1 VVEPSRMLNA
11 ALAGISIGAP
21 TLALAELST
30 PMLILRPPRYRE
42 LEVAFRSRRPLVA
55 AGMLAA
61 IGLVAQAARGRAP
74 RRLAGSV
81 AAGMAG
87 LRMAAPA
94 VYDPWL
100 FAPRQHPVRI
110 RPAPAAREVL
120 GADTEV
126 IGVRVNGQVRAY
138 PARMLARPHLLTDT
152 LGGEPIVVSYCGL
165 TNSAIAY
172 RAAGPTSPIRMSVLS
187 APRNNILYRQ
197 DATGG
202 LVQQLL
208 PQIAHGPGSGQ
219 PVATVPVVYTTWSTW
234 QKLAPDTTLADSRFE
249 SVWDQL
255 VTALMRREHLRSRAR
270 ARTLLA
276 AGEVDERLPRKT
288 QLFALVESGAAC
300 AYTRR
305 FLRSERVVNDAVG
318 GEPVVV
324 FYEPSTDVAMAYRR
338 RTDDR
343 VRNFRPVSTSS
354 DPTAAL
360 ASDVDTGSTWSVLGR
375 CVHGPL
381 AGHQLQPVVFSF
393 DRPFWFAWAA
403 YHPET
408 RLRAAPGE
416 LQL

>member
-11 ALAGISIGAP
+11 ALAGISVGAP

-42 LEVAFRSRRPLVA
+42 LEIAFRSRRPLVA

-61 IGLVAQAARGRAP
+61 TGLVAQAARERAP

-87 LRMAAPA
+87 LRVAAPA

-110 RPAPAAREVL
+110 RSAAAAREVL

-126 IGVRVNGQVRAY
+126 IGVRVNGQARAY
-138 PARMLARPHLLTDT
+138 PRADARPPAPPHRHPGRGADRGELLRTDQQRDRVPS
-152 LGGEPIVVSYCGL
+152 GGSDEPDPDVGAV
-165 TNSAIAY
+165 
-172 RAAGPTSPIRMSVLS
+172 RASQQHPLP
-187 APRNNILYRQ
+187 Q
-197 DATGG
+197 DDTGS

-208 PQIAHGPGSGQ
+208 PQIADGPGSGQ

-255 VTALMRREHLRSRAR
+255 GTALMRREHLRTRAR

-276 AGEVDERLPRKT
+276 AGEVDDRLPRKT
-288 QLFALVESGAAC
+288 QLFALVESEAAC

-305 FLRSERVVNDAVG
+305 FLQSERVVNDAVG

-338 RTDDR
+338 RTDDL

-360 ASDVDTGSTWSVLGR
+360 ARDADMSSTWSVLGR
-375 CVHGPL
+375 GV
-381 AGHQLQPVVFSF
+381 
-393 DRPFWFAWAA
+393 
-403 YHPET
+403 
-408 RLRAAPGE
+408 
-416 LQL
+416 

>member
-1 VVEPSRMLNA
+1 
-11 ALAGISIGAP
+11 
-21 TLALAELST
+21 
-30 PMLILRPPRYRE
+30 
-42 LEVAFRSRRPLVA
+42 
-55 AGMLAA
+55 
-61 IGLVAQAARGRAP
+61 
-74 RRLAGSV
+74 
-81 AAGMAG
+81 
-87 LRMAAPA
+87 
-94 VYDPWL
+94 
-100 FAPRQHPVRI
+100 
-110 RPAPAAREVL
+110 
-120 GADTEV
+120 
-126 IGVRVNGQVRAY
+126 
-138 PARMLARPHLLTDT
+138 
-152 LGGEPIVVSYCGL
+152 
-165 TNSAIAY
+165 
-172 RAAGPTSPIRMSVLS
+172 
-187 APRNNILYRQ
+187 
-197 DATGG
+197 
-202 LVQQLL
+202 
-208 PQIAHGPGSGQ
+208 
-219 PVATVPVVYTTWSTW
+219 
-234 QKLAPDTTLADSRFE
+234 
-249 SVWDQL
+249 VWDQL
-255 VTALMRREHLRSRAR
+255 VTALMRREHLRTRAR

-360 ASDVDTGSTWSVLGR
+360 ATDVDTGSTWSVLGR

-381 AGHQLQPVVFSF
+381 AGHQLQPVAFSF